1 MPPNKLQKQAIEY
14 LSGPLLVIAGPGTG
28 KTQLLSKK
36 VEYILEKTD
45 ANPENILCLTFT
57 ESGAQN
63 MRERLFSMV
72 GRAAAKVQ
80 IHTYHALGSDILA
93 EYRNYATE
101 FSRNLDS
108 PVDEIL
114 QYKIIKE
121 IQDGLDGNDILRGD
135 KISDIIDTIASA
147 KSARLSSSDLE
158 KIAAS
163 NMATAE
169 EMGPELS
176 EILGRLSEQRSWRF
190 PAAMEQVY
198 GPILE
203 VLAKYVDEEPIAPG
217 IYKEANTYLLELN
230 QIVEEEGAKEKPS
243 VSPLSRWKDRRFEKD
258 ENGNYRLKNVVANKK
273 LLSLAKIMEAYDE
286 RLRAEGLFDFAD
298 MIEEA
303 IRILKEDKGFR
314 LSLSERYQYILL
326 DEFQDTNPSQAELI
340 RLLTD
345 YEEPT
350 IMAVGDDDQ
359 AIFEFQGANASGFID
374 FQNHYNAKVI
384 TLKDN
389 YRSTAEIL
397 KFSRCIAD
405 QLENSFAKTRGIDKN
420 LVARKSVAGGSNWG
434 TPKELAGP
442 EGRSPLGTR
451 EARSADEDALGEN
464 SRQAPP
470 SKIERHE
477 FLSSDGEYFWVAEKI
492 AELVKAGVSQKEIAI
507 IAPKHKYIQPLLPYL
522 KAHDGVYV
530 AYEKRDN
537 LFLDSKISEI
547 LTIAKFVF
555 KVANDQPAAE
565 MILPIL
571 SFPCFRISP
580 LAAIKAARRD
590 NKKSVMDYFAEAE
603 DEKIRQVGEF
613 LAALVQKSFEAPL
626 ELMLDYIV
634 GTVEVLEGVKSP
646 FLDYY
651 TDSLE
656 PGFSEFSLYENLN
669 TLRAAL
675 NNYLKNV
682 EGPKLAELI
691 SFLNDYEMAGAAL
704 VNTSPY
710 SEADDAIQILTAHKS
725 KGLEFSYVFLIAMDD
740 MSWGKGKGNN
750 NFLVLPAN
758 LIQIRHTGTTDD
770 ERLRLLFVAI
780 TRAKANLILTNS
792 LTDFSG
798 KTPKRLE
805 YLGEHEEDGKLVS
818 PFVGEIKT
826 HYEDLDAAKKETDLR
841 LSWVAAYK
849 ELTPELKPI
858 LLKRLENYHLT
869 ASDLTLFIDVC
880 YAGPVEFYKRKV
892 LLAPQE
898 PMSGALVFGTLIH
911 AVFEKVTREKIS
923 DEEAIEFFRNEAMRQ
938 PVLLEERKYMLELGA
953 KALEKS
959 LVKFGPILK
968 APGAAAE
975 VDFYSEHLQYEEVP
989 LTGKIDHININ
1000 HGEKTIELYDFKT
1013 SKFHAEK
1020 WDSNDTLYKYK
1031 LQLLIY
1037 KMLLNLSPTY
1047 AKYKVSRA
1055 HILFVTPDGYD
1066 EVHDKVYEFNDK
1078 DEAELKAL
1086 AWAVYRQIKTLDFVG
1101 DPEMFVE
1108 ADEKKGLKDIKEF
1121 VKRLIDDSSK

>member
-28 KTQLLSKK
+28 KTQLLSSK
-36 VEYILEKTD
+36 VKYILENTD

-63 MRERLFSMV
+63 MRERLSSMI

-121 IQDGLDGNDILRGD
+121 IQDNLDGNDILRGD
-135 KISDIIDTIASA
+135 KIADIIDTIASA

-158 KIAAS
+158 KIAVS

-169 EMGPELS
+169 KMGPELS
-176 EILGRLSEQRSWRF
+176 ELLDKLSSQRSWRF
-190 PAAMEQVY
+190 PAAVEQVY
-198 GPILE
+198 GPMLE
-203 VLAKYVDEEPIAPG
+203 VLAKYVDENEVTTNVF
-217 IYKEANTYLLELN
+217 KEANTYLFELN
-230 QIVEEEGAKEKPS
+230 QIIEEEGAKEKPS
-243 VSPLSRWKDRRFEKD
+243 VLPLSRWKDKRFEKD
-258 ENGNYRLKNVVANKK
+258 ENGSYRLKNVVSNKK
-273 LLSLAKIMEAYDE
+273 LLSLSLVMRAYDE
-286 RLRAEGLFDFAD
+286 RLKVEGLFDFAD

-340 RLLTD
+340 YLLTD
-345 YEEPT
+345 YEKPVV
-350 IMAVGDDDQ
+350 MAVGDDDQ
-359 AIFEFQGANASGFID
+359 AIFEFQGANASNFVE
-374 FQNHYNAKVI
+374 FQNHYNAKII

-397 KFSRCIAD
+397 GFSRKIAD
-405 QLENSFAKTRGIDKN
+405 QIESSFARTHGIDKN
-420 LVARKSVAGGSNWG
+420 LVACRDFDNKM
-434 TPKELAGP
+434 
-442 EGRSPLGTR
+442 
-451 EARSADEDALGEN
+451 
-464 SRQAPP
+464 
-470 SKIERHE
+470 IERHE
-477 FLSSDGEYFWVAEKI
+477 FLSSDGEYFWVAEQI
-492 AELVKAGVSQKEIAI
+492 ADLVKSGVPQKEIAI

-530 AYEKRDN
+530 AYEKRDD
-537 LFLDSKISEI
+537 LFLDAKISEI
-547 LTIAKFVF
+547 LALAKFVL
-555 KVANDQPAAE
+555 KVASDQPAAE

-571 SFPCFRISP
+571 AFPCFEISP
-580 LAAIKAARRD
+580 IAAIKAAKRD
-590 NKKSVMDYFAEAE
+590 NKKLTLDYFTEAE
-603 DEKIRQVGEF
+603 DEKIRQVGE
-613 LAALVQKSFEAPL
+613 LIAVLVQKSFETPL
-626 ELMLDYIV
+626 ELILDYII
-634 GTVEVLEGVKSP
+634 GTAEVSEGMMSP
-646 FLDYY
+646 FLSYY
-651 TDSLE
+651 EKTSDSD
-656 PGFSEFSLYENLN
+656 FAEFSLYENLN

-675 NNYLKNV
+675 RNYLKNV
-682 EGPKLAELI
+682 ECPKLADLI
-691 SFLNDYEMAGAAL
+691 RFVEDYEVAGAAL

-710 SEADDAIQILTAHKS
+710 SEADDAVQILTAHKS

-750 NFLVLPAN
+750 NLLVLPAN
-758 LIQIRHTGTTDD
+758 LSQIRHTGVTDD

-780 TRAKANLILTNS
+780 TRAKANLILTSS

-805 YLGEHEEDGKLVS
+805 YLEEHEEDGKLIS
-818 PFVGEIKT
+818 PFIGEIKT
-826 HYEDLDAAKKETDLR
+826 HYDDLEEAKKETDLR

-849 ELTPELKPI
+849 KLTPELLPI

-869 ASDLTLFIDVC
+869 ASDLTTFIDVC
-880 YAGPVEFYKRKV
+880 YAGPAEFYKRRI
-892 LLAPQE
+892 LLSPQE
-898 PMSGALVFGTLIH
+898 PMSLSLIFGTLIH

-938 PVLLEERKYMLELGA
+938 PVLASDQKFMLERGTV
-953 KALEKS
+953 ALEKS
-959 LVKFGPILK
+959 LVKFGTILRDEN
-968 APGAAAE
+968 AFAE
-975 VDFYSEHLQYEEVP
+975 VDFYSEHLQCGDVP

-1000 HGEKTIELYDFKT
+1000 HEEKTIELYDFKT
-1013 SKFHAEK
+1013 SKFHVEK

-1031 LQLLIY
+1031 LQLGIY
-1037 KMLLNLSPTY
+1037 KLLLNLSPNY

-1066 EVHDKVYEFNDK
+1066 EVHDKVYEFNEK
-1078 DEAELKAL
+1078 DETELRAL
-1086 AWAVYRQIKTLDFVG
+1086 IAAVYRQIKTLDFVSN
-1101 DPEMFVE
+1101 PELFVE

-1121 VKRLIDDSSK
+1121 VKLLIDGSSE